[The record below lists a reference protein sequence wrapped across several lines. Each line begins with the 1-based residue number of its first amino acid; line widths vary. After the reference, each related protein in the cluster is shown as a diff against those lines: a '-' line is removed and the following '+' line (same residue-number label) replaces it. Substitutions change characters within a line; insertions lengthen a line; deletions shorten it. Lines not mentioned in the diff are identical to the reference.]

1 MYIFTICIDPKI
13 DFFDAEVRRFAR
25 SVEGGSLQDLTLS
38 ANVALFFWS
47 NIWTMVMQQNLLIFA
62 CSTRLHQRNFEIGP
76 SILVGSERS
85 LTIGVGPDAPRS
97 VKIVSVVSWCT
108 IIFDA

>member
-38 ANVALFFWS
+38 ADVARFL
-47 NIWTMVMQQNLLIFA
+47 
-62 CSTRLHQRNFEIGP
+62 
-76 SILVGSERS
+76 
-85 LTIGVGPDAPRS
+85 
-97 VKIVSVVSWCT
+97 
-108 IIFDA
+108 